1 MPRSRVQH
9 HHSKTTPLPLLMLL
23 LCAGCA
29 AEESQPSANGRLT
42 LGTWGGDDAAVIA
55 TDSVTHVH
63 IGCRF
68 GDLPANIVLDADG
81 RFTRDGSFVLRAF
94 PVLVGPQLP
103 AQFSG
108 RVVGKTLTL
117 SVAVNDTV
125 AKTVVSL
132 GPVTVV
138 LDRTPTMGPCPIC
151 AVPQR
156 VAM

>member
-1 MPRSRVQH
+1 M
-9 HHSKTTPLPLLMLL
+9 
-23 LCAGCA
+23 
-29 AEESQPSANGRLT
+29 
-42 LGTWGGDDAAVIA
+42 
-55 TDSVTHVH
+55 
-63 IGCRF
+63 
-68 GDLPANIVLDADG
+68 PANIVLDADG

-94 PVLVGPQLP
+94 PVLVGPRLP

-108 RVVGKTLTL
+108 RVVGRTLTL